1 MLQQCWTT
9 SICLGE
15 IQMSLLSPIVGS
27 FVLLRIF
34 FQNNI
39 TTCTIRDSAC
49 TYAFFSFTYSF
60 VKILVQGEDE
70 TVDYKTLG
78 KNVKKYRLLREMRQ
92 EDLAAICDCS
102 VSHIGHIEGGH
113 GKASL
118 EMVVHIANKLDVT
131 VDQLLCDYYDDP
143 TAVYLREIAK
153 RIDSYE
159 VSQRILVC
167 ESLENYLNTLERFAK
182 K

>member
-1 MLQQCWTT
+1 M
-9 SICLGE
+9 
-15 IQMSLLSPIVGS
+15 
-27 FVLLRIF
+27 
-34 FQNNI
+34 
-39 TTCTIRDSAC
+39 
-49 TYAFFSFTYSF
+49 
-60 VKILVQGEDE
+60 
-70 TVDYKTLG
+70 DYKTLG
-78 KNVKKYRLLREMRQ
+78 KNIKKYRLLREMRQ

>member
-1 MLQQCWTT
+1 M
-9 SICLGE
+9 
-15 IQMSLLSPIVGS
+15 
-27 FVLLRIF
+27 
-34 FQNNI
+34 
-39 TTCTIRDSAC
+39 
-49 TYAFFSFTYSF
+49 
-60 VKILVQGEDE
+60 
-70 TVDYKTLG
+70 DYKTLG

-102 VSHIGHIEGGH
+102 VSRHIEGGH

>member
-1 MLQQCWTT
+1 M
-9 SICLGE
+9 
-15 IQMSLLSPIVGS
+15 
-27 FVLLRIF
+27 
-34 FQNNI
+34 
-39 TTCTIRDSAC
+39 
-49 TYAFFSFTYSF
+49 
-60 VKILVQGEDE
+60 
-70 TVDYKTLG
+70 DYKTLG

-92 EDLAAICDCS
+92 EDLAAMCNRRPHEC
-102 VSHIGHIEGGH
+102 VH

>member
-1 MLQQCWTT
+1 M
-9 SICLGE
+9 
-15 IQMSLLSPIVGS
+15 
-27 FVLLRIF
+27 
-34 FQNNI
+34 
-39 TTCTIRDSAC
+39 
-49 TYAFFSFTYSF
+49 
-60 VKILVQGEDE
+60 
-70 TVDYKTLG
+70 DYKTLG

-143 TAVYLREIAK
+143 TAVYLRESTAMK
-153 RIDSYE
+153 FLNAFLFVKAWRI
-159 VSQRILVC
+159 I
-167 ESLENYLNTLERFAK
+167 
-182 K
+182 

>member
-1 MLQQCWTT
+1 M
-9 SICLGE
+9 
-15 IQMSLLSPIVGS
+15 
-27 FVLLRIF
+27 
-34 FQNNI
+34 
-39 TTCTIRDSAC
+39 
-49 TYAFFSFTYSF
+49 
-60 VKILVQGEDE
+60 
-70 TVDYKTLG
+70 DYKTLG

-143 TAVYLREIAK
+143 TLFIYVKLQRESTAMK
-153 RIDSYE
+153 FLNAFLFVKAWRI
-159 VSQRILVC
+159 I
-167 ESLENYLNTLERFAK
+167 
-182 K
+182 

>member
-1 MLQQCWTT
+1 MRLQRQ
-9 SICLGE
+9 
-15 IQMSLLSPIVGS
+15 P
-27 FVLLRIF
+27 
-34 FQNNI
+34 
-39 TTCTIRDSAC
+39 
-49 TYAFFSFTYSF
+49 
-60 VKILVQGEDE
+60 
-70 TVDYKTLG
+70 
-78 KNVKKYRLLREMRQ
+78 YRT
-92 EDLAAICDCS
+92 
-102 VSHIGHIEGGH
+102 HW
-113 GKASL
+113 KAVTAKPSL

>member
-1 MLQQCWTT
+1 M
-9 SICLGE
+9 
-15 IQMSLLSPIVGS
+15 
-27 FVLLRIF
+27 
-34 FQNNI
+34 
-39 TTCTIRDSAC
+39 
-49 TYAFFSFTYSF
+49 
-60 VKILVQGEDE
+60 
-70 TVDYKTLG
+70 DYKTLG

-102 VSHIGHIEGGH
+102 GSHIGHIEGGH

>member
-1 MLQQCWTT
+1 MP
-9 SICLGE
+9 G
-15 IQMSLLSPIVGS
+15 
-27 FVLLRIF
+27 
-34 FQNNI
+34 
-39 TTCTIRDSAC
+39 
-49 TYAFFSFTYSF
+49 
-60 VKILVQGEDE
+60 
-70 TVDYKTLG
+70 
-78 KNVKKYRLLREMRQ
+78 
-92 EDLAAICDCS
+92 CS
-102 VSHIGHIEGGH
+102 CKHIIGHIEGGH

-118 EMVVHIANKLDVT
+118 EMVVHIANKLGVT

-153 RIDSYE
+153 RIDGYE